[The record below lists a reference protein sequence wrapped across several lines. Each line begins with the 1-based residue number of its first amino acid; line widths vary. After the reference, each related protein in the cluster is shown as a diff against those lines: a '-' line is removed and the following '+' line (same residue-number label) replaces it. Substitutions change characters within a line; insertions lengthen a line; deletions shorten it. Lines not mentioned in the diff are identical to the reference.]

1 MKFKELKYVSRTL
14 MICNYINKLPRCQD
28 DVSLKYSRSDQDA
41 DGLISK
47 QTQQKFQLEVGEIG
61 YYSSSLETKSSAACL
76 PGSANVTLMMLTVM
90 MLSTS

>member
-1 MKFKELKYVSRTL
+1 

-28 DVSLKYSRSDQDA
+28 DVSLTYSRSDQDA

-61 YYSSSLETKSSAACL
+61 YYSSSLESSSASL
-76 PGSANVTLMMLTVM
+76 PGAANVTLMMLTVV
-90 MLSTS
+90 MLSSSQYL